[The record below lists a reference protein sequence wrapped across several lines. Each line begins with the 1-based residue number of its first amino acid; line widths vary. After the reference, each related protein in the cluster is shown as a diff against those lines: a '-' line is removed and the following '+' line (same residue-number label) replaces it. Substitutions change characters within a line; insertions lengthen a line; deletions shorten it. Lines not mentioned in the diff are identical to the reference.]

1 MDHFVD
7 DPLKSDSPLWDIDNV
22 IITPHTGGETR
33 LYEKNIVDILVN
45 NLDRL
50 WKSEVGLI
58 NQVV

>member
-1 MDHFVD
+1 
-7 DPLKSDSPLWDIDNV
+7 
-22 IITPHTGGETR
+22 